1 MVFCCWVLFVVISY
15 GSSGVVW
22 FIVLVQVAFSFHGL
36 IMKKRFLTA
45 TWRGSG
51 KGVKEKKKCLFDD
64 RVKIID
70 SFNKGIGS
78 SSTINVNMEP
88 IPVTSVPIYL
98 DNMVCKPNVACVG
111 LADIPNVASSSTI
124 IASTPEPV
132 SFATL
137 SKCDASRKS
146 INFLTLLAPASN
158 GADVTISKESVRD
171 VGERFSNIAYGFFI
185 GKCVA
190 YPDGMHAMLEN
201 DPLFIHNILLI
212 LKKWTP
218 NVNLL
223 KEDVC
228 NVPLWVNFHD
238 VPITAFCEDGLSSI
252 ATKLGTLLLFESY
265 NLLCTRNHEDVLKNL
280 KIPRP
285 AVRGVRVG
293 SKLGFKPTKQVY
305 QPVFKKNGASAS
317 GKKKQAGVTSQEV
330 SNSNPFH
337 ALNTIEND
345 NDLGTSGG
353 NSKFPEK
360 GANFNV
366 VSSTHGTSSET
377 FGSPTTTPLVEKIN
391 DLERQM
397 LDGETCAYG

>member
-15 GSSGVVW
+15 GSAGVVW

-171 VGERFSNIAYGFFI
+171 VGEHFSNIAYGFFI
-185 GKCVA
+185 GKCVD
-190 YPDGMHAMLEN
+190 YP
-201 DPLFIHNILLI
+201 
-212 LKKWTP
+212 
-218 NVNLL
+218 
-223 KEDVC
+223 
-228 NVPLWVNFHD
+228 
-238 VPITAFCEDGLSSI
+238 
-252 ATKLGTLLLFESY
+252 
-265 NLLCTRNHEDVLKNL
+265 DVLKNL

-293 SKLGFKPTKQVY
+293 SNLGFKPTKQVY

-330 SNSNPFH
+330 SNSNTFD

-366 VSSTHGTSSET
+366 MGKLVLMDDDGMSLKNVDDLVNADSDIEVDEVFNETADFMTYNEDPHDDNDFDDHGMTDAQLKLANAFDISLC
-377 FGSPTTTPLVEKIN
+377 GQL
-391 DLERQM
+391 
-397 LDGETCAYG
+397 